1 MTERETSHSAMKQQV
16 TLHSMLA
23 ALLLTLIKLAAGL
36 FTGSL
41 GVLSEAA
48 HSGLDFAG
56 TTLTFF
62 SVRVADK
69 PADEDHSYG
78 HGKFESISAFGEA
91 LLMTLSCGWIILEA
105 MRRIIGHT
113 VELRH
118 SLWAVGVLLISLTV
132 DIWRARR
139 LKAVAEET
147 GSEAL
152 KADAF
157 HFASDIWST
166 IAVLFGLTASW
177 AGAVLHIGALRYA
190 DPLAAMAV
198 SMLILRATMHLLHE
212 TLGILTDKTSPET
225 KQKILRELKNVPD
238 VLAVEQLRVRKSGAS
253 HFADLTIALPRRF
266 TFERSN
272 LVVEDARKA
281 VQQVLPDADVVIHTI
296 PRETRTESIFDR
308 VRAVAARNNVAVH
321 ELSVQSYGG
330 ELRVEQHME
339 LDERLSLREAHD
351 FVCRIEAEILKE
363 TPELDAV
370 LTHIESEPATI
381 ERPESTEQEKDRIEK
396 VLMRAAHEHPQITDV
411 HEVTVS
417 RNGEHV
423 HVSCHCSL
431 PDELPMSDVHRVIT
445 ELEDRLKLE
454 CPEVYRVMIH
464 PEPESDNTR

>member
-1 MTERETSHSAMKQQV
+1 M
-16 TLHSMLA
+16 TLHSLVA
-23 ALLLTLIKLAAGL
+23 ALALAVIKLAAGL

-69 PADEDHSYG
+69 PADEEHSYG
-78 HGKFESISAFGEA
+78 HGKFESISAFCEA
-91 LLMTLSCGWIILEA
+91 LLMAASCAWIILEA
-105 MRRIIGHT
+105 MHRIISHT

-118 SLWAVGVLLISLTV
+118 SIWAVVVLFISLAV
-132 DIWRARR
+132 DIWRSRQLR
-139 LKAVAEET
+139 VVADAT

-166 IAVLFGLTASW
+166 VAVLLGLTASW
-177 AGAVLHIGALRYA
+177 AGAALHINSLKYA
-190 DPLAAMAV
+190 DPLAAIAV

-212 TLGILTDKTSPET
+212 TLGTLTDRISPET
-225 KQKILRELKNVPD
+225 RKNILRELNDVAD
-238 VLAVEQLRVRKSGAS
+238 VLAVERLRVRKSGAA

-272 LVVEDARKA
+272 LVVAEARRA
-281 VQQVLPDADVVIHTI
+281 VERVLPGADVVINTE

-330 ELRVEQHME
+330 DLHVEQHME
-339 LDERLSLREAHD
+339 LDERMKLRAAHD
-351 FVCRIEAEILKE
+351 FVCRIEAEILRE
-363 TPELDAV
+363 TPEIDAV

-381 ERPESTEQEKDRIEK
+381 ERPESTEEEKDRIEK
-396 VLMRAAHEHPQITDV
+396 ALLRAAKAQSQIRDV
-411 HEVTVS
+411 HEITVS
-417 RNGEHV
+417 RSEEHV

-431 PDELPMSDVHRVIT
+431 PDDLAMSEVHQIIT
-445 ELEDRLKLE
+445 ELEDRLKQE